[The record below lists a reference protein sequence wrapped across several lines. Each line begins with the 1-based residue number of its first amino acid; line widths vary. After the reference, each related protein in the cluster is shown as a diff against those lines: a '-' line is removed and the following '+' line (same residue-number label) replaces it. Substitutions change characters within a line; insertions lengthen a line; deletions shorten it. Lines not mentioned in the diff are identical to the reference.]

1 MSYMDRIKECNN
13 YREDD
18 KTPFMLDGKRVG
30 QIRETYK
37 KYILDS
43 GIFVLEDNAITL
55 IADLKTFNERTEAL
69 KIFAQQVYKDKIS
82 NRFMDENYPI
92 IASFTSEPLA
102 FVDRSISSLLGLM
115 SFGQHL
121 NAYVMTDSG
130 MKMWIA
136 RRAFDRGY
144 EAGKLDHMVAGGL
157 AYDVS
162 PHENLLKE
170 CYEEAG
176 MSEELASKAKP
187 VGFVTYKYDYTLGGK
202 DDILYCYD
210 IELDESFTPVCTDG
224 EVEEFYLMPIK
235 EVAKI
240 VETTNDFKVNCN
252 LVIIDF
258 LVRHGYLSSEDK
270 DYIGIVNG
278 LRV

>member
-1 MSYMDRIKECNN
+1 MSYIDRIKECNN
-13 YREDD
+13 YTEED
-18 KTPFMLDGKRVG
+18 KIPFILDGKRVG

-37 KYILDS
+37 EYLLES
-43 GIFVLEDNAITL
+43 SLFVLEDNSFTL
-55 IADLKTFNERTEAL
+55 IDSLKTFDERTEAL
-69 KIFAQQVYKDKIS
+69 KVFAQQVYKDKIS
-82 NRFMDENYPI
+82 NNFMNELYPI
-92 IASFTSEPLA
+92 IESFTSEPLA

-121 NAYVMTDSG
+121 NAYVLTESG

-136 RRAFDRGY
+136 RRAYNRGY

-157 AYDVS
+157 AYDIS

-176 MSEELASKAKP
+176 MSAELASTAKS
-187 VGFVTYKYDYTLGGK
+187 VGFVTYKYDYTQGGK
-202 DDILYCYD
+202 EDIIYCYD

-224 EVEEFYLMPIK
+224 EVEEFYLMPIE
-235 EVAKI
+235 EVAEI
-240 VETTNDFKVNCN
+240 VRTTNDFKVNCN

-258 LVRHGYLSSEDK
+258 LVRHGYLSSDDE
-270 DYIGIVNG
+270 DYIEIVNG